1 MHRQF
6 PMKIGQKWQYQDY
19 QNHHQIHL
27 NSFLALHITEK
38 TIGNVQYVKEERMS
52 PLKSYLSSS

>member
-1 MHRQF
+1 
-6 PMKIGQKWQYQDY
+6 MKIGQKWQYQDY
-19 QNHHQIHL
+19 QNQHQIHL